1 MAPSLSLPLST
12 FSSFSFSSLS
22 AFPTLPARW
31 DEIVFF
37 YFHTL
42 LSETECLSIFFS
54 SSSCG
59 GKHMNVYLSLPG
71 SQRTATCNLR
81 QSLYFLPRRSLKSP
95 AEYVCVHLEV
105 GKAQYQCWHKA
116 PVTGSG
122 VGRGWAVWPCWIL
135 GLHYAFMFSLRCY
148 VLSPGQLGHIFNG
161 PFGWKTV

>member
-1 MAPSLSLPLST
+1 MAPSLSLHLST
-12 FSSFSFSSLS
+12 FPSLSSSLS
-22 AFPTLPARW
+22 LLNPSCKMRRNC
-31 DEIVFF
+31 FF

-42 LSETECLSIFFS
+42 LSETECLSIFF

-116 PVTGSG
+116 PVAGSG
-122 VGRGWAVWPCWIL
+122 VGRGGAVWPCWIL

-161 PFGWKTV
+161 PFG